1 MFHQVSQKRATP
13 LAARERVG
21 VEDPFQFLRDEVNGF
36 G

>member
-1 MFHQVSQKRATP
+1 MFHQVSQKRATT

-21 VEDPFQFLRDEVNGF
+21 VEDPFQFLRDQVDGF